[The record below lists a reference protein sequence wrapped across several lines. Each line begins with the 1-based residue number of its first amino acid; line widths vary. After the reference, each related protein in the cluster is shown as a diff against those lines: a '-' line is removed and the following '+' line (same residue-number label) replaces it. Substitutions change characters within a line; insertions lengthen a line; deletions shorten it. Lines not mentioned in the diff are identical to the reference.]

1 MQQVRKAT
9 EIISHLR
16 TFGRAA
22 PVSYEPVRIEQV
34 VDRAIS
40 LMQEQLRLRQIEVQR
55 QFPAEEIIV
64 NGNAIQLEQVFI
76 NLLTNSRDAL
86 ANVAHK
92 VITISC
98 IVKGDIVEI
107 QISDTGPG
115 IPPGLEKRIFDPFF
129 TTKEVGAGTG
139 LGLSITYGIIKEHQG
154 SIQVDNR
161 RDQGACFLIQ
171 LPLTRQDIF
180 VDRPNEA
187 KRESVTSGL
196 QAHEARGKDKE

>member
-1 MQQVRKAT
+1 
-9 EIISHLR
+9 
-16 TFGRAA
+16 
-22 PVSYEPVRIEQV
+22 
-34 VDRAIS
+34 
-40 LMQEQLRLRQIEVQR
+40 MQEQLRLRQIEVQR

-86 ANVAHK
+86 ASVARK

-98 IVKGDIVEI
+98 VVKGDIVEI

-180 VDRPNEA
+180 ADRPSEA